1 MPRLSKGSIGLISAS
16 RTARDAAAILQRYS
30 LTTIDPQAQIA
41 DLPLAERQRLEI
53 VRALHHAQ
61 KVLVLDEPTA
71 ALAEVDWLFDR
82 VREAARHGTAIL
94 YISHRLA
101 EVRSLCQ
108 VATVLRNGQSVATV
122 DLGAAS
128 DDQIFETMVGHGKT
142 SGLRRQATARSTQPV
157 VEVKNLST
165 SKLRDVSFTIGA
177 GEVLGVAA
185 LDGQGQR
192 SLFYALAGLERR
204 LSGTVTVE
212 GRSSRPATPRD
223 ALADGLSLLP
233 EERKTEGILVSL
245 SAASNIVLPIIN
257 RISRA
262 GFVWSKLERDAAT
275 APAQAVEMSPRYM
288 NFRIGDLSG
297 GNQQKAL
304 LARTMASGAK
314 TLLLF
319 DPTRGVDVGT
329 KEAIYGAIRAFADQ
343 GGAVLMYSSELPEL
357 VHLVDRCLVLYAGR
371 AFADLEGDQ
380 IQERTMV
387 AALTGHKPVTGDPAR
402 LEAVQ

>member
-1 MPRLSKGSIGLISAS
+1 
-16 RTARDAAAILQRYS
+16 
-30 LTTIDPQAQIA
+30 
-41 DLPLAERQRLEI
+41 
-53 VRALHHAQ
+53 
-61 KVLVLDEPTA
+61 
-71 ALAEVDWLFDR
+71 
-82 VREAARHGTAIL
+82 
-94 YISHRLA
+94 
-101 EVRSLCQ
+101 
-108 VATVLRNGQSVATV
+108 
-122 DLGAAS
+122 
-128 DDQIFETMVGHGKT
+128 
-142 SGLRRQATARSTQPV
+142 V

-380 IQERTMV
+380 IQERTIV